1 MSALSIQPTYPI
13 FTDIDGQP
21 LENGFIW
28 IGQANLDP
36 QVNPISVFW
45 DAALTIPATQPI
57 RTLAGYP
64 SNSGTPARLYVN
76 SDYSIRVMNKNG
88 SAVYSAPSAT
98 ERYSNV
104 VVDVTLANLDF
115 IQSGTG
121 AVTRTALS
129 KMRDAVSPLDF
140 GADPTGVADST
151 TALQNAIATGRSI
164 DLGGYQN
171 TFLISAPLSLAVGQC
186 LFGEGATLKSNT
198 NGSMVVMAN
207 NCRVTGIKFL
217 GNVGIGSSQRAIFI
231 DGGSNYDAV
240 SRTQVDN
247 CQFKNLGGSAYYV
260 YRIVDAHQGNIFA
273 NNTITGCVIGVDIA
287 ERGEYTSVTGNNIDQ
302 CGTGIKIV
310 GGNTN
315 VVGGVVSNC
324 GIGILLGAGA
334 NDAHGSVSSVLIN
347 HSTSYSIKVDSIT
360 VPEFRFIGCTCYYG
374 DLWIRYSSGVLF
386 DSCVFGSIA
395 NFYFE
400 QAIDNYF
407 VSPRFIGNM
416 PTFNNRFNGTESCT
430 YYVNSITMGLSS
442 GSSAPDINGGFIE
455 VTFTNPAHQTFA
467 ANATSVVQFD
477 TLIYNAI
484 TNDLAFTYLEFY
496 DFANNKFENLT
507 ALKSPNKNFYADVD
521 IEVSIG
527 GSGVTVDY
535 SQINVYLREVGTN
548 RIVANFVPSVKNY
561 GTNPGSS
568 WKIYSLTGRIQQN
581 TYQVIV
587 ENSSGV
593 VLTGWREQ
601 GTNVPF
607 KAKFS
612 GF

>member
-21 LENGFIW
+21 LEDGYLW
-28 IGQANLDP
+28 IGAANLDP
-36 QVNPISVFW
+36 QVNPITVYW
-45 DAALTIPATQPI
+45 DEALTITAAQPI

-76 SDYSIRVMNKNG
+76 SDYSIRVMNKKG
-88 SAVYSAPSAT
+88 SAIYSAANAT
-98 ERYSNV
+98 ERYSSA
-104 VVDVTLANLDF
+104 VVDVTLASLDF
-115 IQSGTG
+115 LQSGTG

-140 GADPTGVADST
+140 GADPSGGADST

-198 NGSMVVMAN
+198 NAAMVVMAN

-217 GNVGIGSSQRAIFI
+217 GNNGIGSSQRAIFI

-273 NNTITGCVIGVDIA
+273 NNTVTGCVIGVDIA

-360 VPEFRFIGCTCYYG
+360 VPEFRFIGCTMYYG
-374 DLWIRYSSGVLF
+374 DLWIRHSSGVLF

-430 YYVNSITMGLSS
+430 HYVNSITMGLSA
-442 GSSAPDINGGFIE
+442 GSSAPDINGGYISVLFSD
-455 VTFTNPAHQTFA
+455 PAHQSLLA
-467 ANATSVVQFD
+467 GTSVVAFD
-477 TLIYNAI
+477 TLEYNAI
-484 TNDLAFTYLEFY
+484 TNDLGFTYLEFY

-507 ALKSPNKNFYADVD
+507 ALKSPNKNFFADVE
-521 IEVSIG
+521 IAISIG
-527 GSGVTVDY
+527 GASTTVDY
-535 SQINVYLREVGTN
+535 SKINVYLREVGTN
-548 RIVANFVPSVKNY
+548 RIVANFVPSAENF
-561 GTNPGSS
+561 GSNPGTS
-568 WKIYSLTGRIQQN
+568 WKIYSLTGRVQQN

-587 ENSSGV
+587 QNNTGV
-593 VLTGWREQ
+593 TLTGFRDQ
-601 GTNVPF
+601 GATIPF
-607 KAKFS
+607 KAKFTA
-612 GF
+612 F